1 MYVVDTEI
9 DFEKAPIEFY
19 RWPHPPGGLR
29 RILHHHIQ
37 GTLPSSHPT
46 SALLYALGTDREAGG
61 EQAAALRA
69 YCVGLP
75 QFRREVRSFPDTSSV
90 LGRNLQKAFL

>member
-37 GTLPSSHPT
+37 GNSPQLTSDFGLYYMLWELTVKPEENRPLPFAPIAQVYRNSGGKCVPSV
-46 SALLYALGTDREAGG
+46 SAT
-61 EQAAALRA
+61 
-69 YCVGLP
+69 
-75 QFRREVRSFPDTSSV
+75 
-90 LGRNLQKAFL
+90 